1 MSPIGAFSAI
11 PTPETTIGIAKETVR
26 GTAVPPTYFLPVMSP
41 AYKPDRAYLPDESLQ
56 GSMVGIYDEIP
67 GLRYDAHGWDQHLYL
82 DSFGL
87 LVQGVLGAPDTV
99 TAAPASTTLTAPAAA
114 GATTISTTATIPPG
128 SFITIASGSPGTI
141 ETHQTTLVTG
151 AGPYIVT
158 LSFPLIY
165 DQADGASVT
174 GLTKH
179 QFSLLNNSPST
190 GNQPP
195 SFTISDFAG
204 ETNWRQLTAAQ
215 LDGLNIQG
223 SPEALPK
230 AALTWFANP
239 ATVPGA
245 NPVPSYTTAESPPGW
260 TAQLLIGG
268 TPIAYVVS
276 WECDLKR
283 GVKPI
288 PAITGTQQYWQYF
301 AGVLASTAKFT
312 VLEDM
317 GQTWLT
323 AFESGATETV
333 DLTVYDIQSGWAIN
347 LHSSK
352 AKITTASLDRSK
364 EWLEVPLELVLLP
377 TATDALAA
385 GGGVSPVV
393 VTVANAVS
401 ATY

>member
-26 GTAVPPTYFLPVMSP
+26 GTAVPPTYFLPVSSP
-41 AYKPDRAYLPDESLQ
+41 AYKPNREYLPDESLQ
-56 GSMVGIYDEIP
+56 GSMVAIYDEIP
-67 GLRYDAHGWDQHLYL
+67 GLRYDAHGWDQKLYL

-87 LVQGVLGAPDTV
+87 LVQGVLGSPDTV
-99 TAAPASTTLTAPAAA
+99 TVAPASTTLTAPAAA

-151 AGPYIVT
+151 AGPYVVT

-165 DQADGASVT
+165 AQALGATVT

-179 QFSLLNNSPST
+179 QFSLLNNSPTT

-195 SFTISDFAG
+195 SFTISDYAG

-239 ATVPGA
+239 ATVPGV
-245 NPVPSYTTAESPPGW
+245 NPVASYTTAESPPGW
-260 TAQLLIGG
+260 TAQLIIGG

-276 WECDLKR
+276 WEWDMKR

-288 PAITGTQQYWQYF
+288 PAITGTQNYWQFF

-317 GQTWLT
+317 NQTWLT
-323 AFESGATETV
+323 AFESGSTETV
-333 DLTVYDIQSGWAIN
+333 DLTVYDIQNGWCIN

-352 AKITTASLDRSK
+352 AKITSGSLDRSK
-364 EWLEVPLELVLLP
+364 EWLEVPLELQLLP

-393 VTVANAVS
+393 VTCANAV
-401 ATY
+401 ALTY